1 MTLSFSRTALVLL
14 AGASLGA
21 CTTYDPLGGQL
32 SEPRRPNYPVRA
44 DQATPPPAAP
54 ASAQAAAPTSPAMG
68 EARMLEPAAPAS
80 QRDAPPSASAVP
92 EPNYSPPPGVSVAQA
107 PPAEAPRPAPPP
119 VMQTV
124 TRASVTG
131 KVVDAE
137 GPPKVYTVEKGDT
150 LYGLSRKLGL
160 SVSDLAK
167 ANGLKEPYRLQPGQ
181 KLSGPRSKAKAYVI
195 GQGDTLYAIARRFG
209 VSAGAIAEA
218 NAMGV
223 EDTIRPGAKL
233 VLPEGYRDS
242 GPLQTTVRVP
252 VEAPAAPPPAPVYR
266 PPAATPSTAPASA
279 PVQAPPTQ
287 AAPARPPQSAPPQ
300 SPPPQAT
307 VRPAPTPAPA
317 APVRP
322 APAPSQP
329 TRPATPAIVPSTPS
343 PADQQISQLGRG
355 RFIWPLRGDILS
367 TFGPKGTGQ
376 RNDGINVR
384 TPAAS
389 TVRAAAD
396 GDVVYAGDQVPGFG
410 NLVLIKHADGWVTAY
425 GHLARIDVKMQQQV
439 VQGQQIG
446 QSGASGGV
454 SEPQLHFEVRYAPTP
469 ADRARP
475 IDPLLVL
482 PK

>member
-1 MTLSFSRTALVLL
+1 MTLFFSRTALVLL
-14 AGASLGA
+14 AGASLCA

-32 SEPRRPNYPVRA
+32 SEPLKPAYPVRA
-44 DQATPPPAAP
+44 DQAQPAPAA
-54 ASAQAAAPTSPAMG
+54 SAAAPTA
-68 EARMLEPAAPAS
+68 ARELEPAAPAG
-80 QRDAPPSASAVP
+80 QRDAPPSSGVP
-92 EPNYSPPPGVSVAQA
+92 EPNYSPPPNYGTPTASALPPVGGTSPA
-107 PPAEAPRPAPPP
+107 PAAARPAPPP

-124 TRASVTG
+124 TRATITG

-137 GPPKVYTVEKGDT
+137 GPPKIYTVEKGDT

-160 SVSDLAK
+160 SVDDLAK
-167 ANGLKEPYRLQPGQ
+167 ANGLKSPYRLQPGQ

-195 GQGDTLYAIARRFG
+195 GEGDTLYAISRRFG
-209 VSAGAIAEA
+209 VSAGQIAEA
-218 NAMGV
+218 NNMAVGA
-223 EDTIRPGAKL
+223 TIHPGDKL
-233 VLPEGYRDS
+233 ILPEGFKDS
-242 GPLQTTVRVP
+242 GPVQVTTRVA
-252 VEAPAAPPPAPVYR
+252 VEAPPQPAPAREPAREPPPAPVYKPATP
-266 PPAATPSTAPASA
+266 PPAT
-279 PVQAPPTQ
+279 
-287 AAPARPPQSAPPQ
+287 
-300 SPPPQAT
+300 
-307 VRPAPTPAPA
+307 TPAPA
-317 APVRP
+317 APPQTAPTKP
-322 APAPSQP
+322 APAPAKPAP
-329 TRPATPAIVPSTPS
+329 TAAAPAPATPTPTPSPAKPAGPVIVPSSPS

-384 TPAAS
+384 TAAD
-389 TVRAAAD
+389 TVVRAAAD

-425 GHLARIDVKMQQQV
+425 GHLGRVDVKMQQQV

-446 QSGASGGV
+446 MSGASGGV